1 MEPSPLITYTFIFL
15 TTLTLII
22 IIIKLSGKLRRKLNL
37 PPGPKPWPVIGN
49 LNLIGELPHR
59 SIHQLSQK
67 YGPIMQLKFGSFPVV
82 VGSSVEMAKAV
93 LDTQDVTFASRPK
106 TAAGK
111 HITYNYSGILWS
123 PYGPY
128 WIQAHKMCIMELFST
143 KRLDSYEYIRNQEL
157 KQLIHDLYGMKS
169 TTVVT
174 LKDHLS
180 KLSLDI
186 ISRMV
191 LGRKYTDDKE
201 SEISIVSPEEFK
213 EMLDKLF
220 LLSGV
225 LNIGD
230 SIPWLD
236 FLDLQGYIKRM
247 KKLNKKFDRFLEHV
261 LDEHNE
267 RMVSEGESFVAKDM
281 VDVLLQLAA
290 DPNLEVNLSR
300 DGVKAFTLDFFVGG
314 TESST
319 LTLEWAMSELLKQP
333 HILEKATD
341 ELNRVIGKN
350 QWVDEKDIQN
360 LPYIEAIVKETMR
373 MHPVAPTLVPR
384 VALKDCN
391 INGYDIPA
399 GTQVLINIWTISRDP
414 SIWEAPDEF
423 RPERFIGK
431 AIDVIGNH
439 FELLPFGAGR
449 RMCPG
454 YSIGLKMVQ
463 VSLANLLHGFKWKL
477 PNGMKAED
485 LNMDDVFR
493 LSTPRKVP
501 LGVVLEPRLPSH
513 IYNV

>member
-1 MEPSPLITYTFIFL
+1 MEPSTLIITYTFIIL

-22 IIIKLSGKLRRKLNL
+22 IKLSGKPRRKLNL
-37 PPGPKPWPVIGN
+37 PPGPKPWPIIGN
-49 LNLIGELPHR
+49 LNLIGALPHR
-59 SIHQLSQK
+59 SIHQLSQT
-67 YGPIMQLKFGSFPVV
+67 YGPIMQLKLGSFPVV
-82 VGSSVEMAKAV
+82 VVSSVEMAKAV
-93 LDTQDVTFASRPK
+93 LNTQDVTFASRPK

-128 WIQAHKMCIMELFST
+128 WRQAHKMCIMELFT
-143 KRLDSYEYIRNQEL
+143 PKRLESYEYIRNQEL
-157 KQLIHDLYGMKS
+157 KYLIHDLYEMKP
-169 TTVVT
+169 TTVIT
-174 LKDHLS
+174 LKDYLS
-180 KLSLDI
+180 IMNVNI

-191 LGRKYTDDKE
+191 LGRKFTDE
-201 SEISIVSPEEFK
+201 GSENSIVSPEEFK
-213 EMLDKLF
+213 KMLDELF

-247 KKLNKKFDRFLEHV
+247 KKLRKKFDWFLEHV

-267 RMVSEGESFVAKDM
+267 RMTSEGESFVAKDM

-290 DPNLEVNLSR
+290 DPNLEIKLGR
-300 DGVKAFTLDFFVGG
+300 DSVKAFTLDFFVGG
-314 TESST
+314 IDSST

-333 HILEKATD
+333 QILAKAIE
-341 ELNRVIGKN
+341 ELDRVTGKN
-350 QWVDEKDIQN
+350 QWVYEKDIPN

-373 MHPVAPTLVPR
+373 MHPVAPTFVPR
-384 VALKDCN
+384 
-391 INGYDIPA
+391 
-399 GTQVLINIWTISRDP
+399 
-414 SIWEAPDEF
+414 F

-431 AIDVIGNH
+431 AIDVISNH

-454 YSIGLKMVQ
+454 YSIGLKVVQ
-463 VSLANLLHGFKWKL
+463 VSLANLLHGFKWML
-477 PNGMKAED
+477 PHGMKAEN
-485 LNMDDVFR
+485 LNMDEIFR

-501 LGVVLEPRLPSH
+501 LEVVLEPRLPSH
-513 IYNV
+513 IYFL